1 MKPIKLTESA
11 KQDALARFQGLVETY
26 TGDGDL
32 TFKITTDSLIKDAD
46 KIVKPTVYVTPEAFL
61 QMQLLVSKSSE
72 ELAWHGTV
80 ERDGDNYIIKRIY
93 VYPQTVTSTTVDAD
107 EEAYAQWIMKLDDDV
122 LNNLRFQGHSH
133 VNMGVSP
140 SGRDTGNW
148 QKFLNLLTKDDF
160 YIFCIANKK
169 GEFYWNVFD
178 MGKNIVFEN
187 KDVTMCIID
196 ESGTPLLKWTEAA
209 IDMYIKKPVRTNLM
223 SSVNSAYAQQMHM
236 AESPYR
242 YTPTNADSRMHTL
255 AEKKYNSNA
264 FSEFVP
270 AALKGTSVC
279 YEPEFDLYYS
289 DTYVKGF
296 VYSNTWG
303 CFIME
308 GEDLRELYPSTKNP
322 REKKKKGPGRPK
334 KGVN

>member
-1 MKPIKLTESA
+1 MLIMKPIKLTDAA
-11 KQDALARFQGLVETY
+11 KQDALTRFKGLVETY

-32 TFKITTDSLIKDAD
+32 TFKITLDSLIKDAD
-46 KIVKPTVYVTPEAFL
+46 KIVKPTVYIDATAYL
-61 QMQLLVSKSSE
+61 QMQLLISKSSE

-107 EEAYAQWIMKLDDDV
+107 EEEYAKWIMEMDDDT
-122 LNNLRFQGHSH
+122 LNKLRFQGHSH

-148 QKFLNLLTKDDF
+148 QKFLNLLTKNDF

-169 GEFYWNVFD
+169 GEFYWNIFD

-187 KDVTMCIID
+187 KDITMCVID
-196 ESGTPLLKWTEAA
+196 ATGTPLLKWTEAV
-209 IDMYIKKPVRTNLM
+209 IDKYIKKPVRTTFPTT
-223 SSVNSAYAQQMHM
+223 QMGMHI
-236 AESPYR
+236 AESPYH

-255 AEKKYNSNA
+255 AAKKYNSNA
-264 FSEFVP
+264 FAEFVP

-308 GEDLRELYPSTKNP
+308 GEDLRELYPSAKNP